1 MIEVSLI
8 GTGGT
13 VPLPNRWL
21 TSLLVKYKRKSIL
34 IDCGEGTQI
43 SLKRLGWKPK
53 SVDFIL
59 LTHYHGDHVAGLPG
73 ILFSIANA
81 QREEPLTIIG
91 PPGLEEIIKGLTVIV
106 PHLPY
111 EIKLIEL
118 SDQELTT
125 FEFPD
130 FRIKALPVDHAVSC
144 LAYTIELKRGR
155 KFSPEKAMEN
165 KVPKTIWGS
174 LQKGEEITTEGI
186 QYTPDMVLGEERK
199 GIQISY
205 CTDTRPI
212 PELIEFIHQADLF
225 IGEGMYGSEDDFQ
238 KALDHKH
245 MLFSEAAQLAK
256 DGEVDELWLTHFS
269 PSLQEPEIYLEKTKK
284 IFENTKLGED
294 HLKKNIKFKKE

>member
-13 VPLPNRWL
+13 VPLPHRWL
-21 TSLLVKYKRKSIL
+21 TSLLVKYKRKSVL

-53 SVDFIL
+53 SVDMLL

-81 QREEPLTIIG
+81 QREEPLIIMG
-91 PPGLEEIIKGLTVIV
+91 PPGLKEIIEGLTVIV

-111 EIKLIEL
+111 ELKLIKL
-118 SDQELTT
+118 SDQETT
-125 FEFPD
+125 TIDLAD

-144 LAYTIELKRGR
+144 LAYSIEIKRGR
-155 KFSPEKAMEN
+155 KFSPEKAIEN
-165 KVPKTIWGS
+165 QVPKTIWGL
-174 LQKGEEITTEGI
+174 LQKGEEITLEEK
-186 QYTPDMVLGEERK
+186 QYTPEMVLGEERK
-199 GIQISY
+199 GIKIAY

-212 PELIEFIHQADLF
+212 PEIIDFIKNADLF
-225 IGEGMYGSEDDFQ
+225 IGEGMYGSEDDLQ
-238 KALDHKH
+238 KAIDHKH

-256 DGEVDELWLTHFS
+256 DGAVDELWLTHFS
-269 PSLQEPEIYLEKTKK
+269 PSLQEPEIYMEETQK

-294 HLKKNIKFKKE
+294 HLRKNIKFKRD